1 MAKRGDSGR
10 NSYHQDGEKP
20 VFLSMNFR
28 IKSIEGCRGLAT
40 ILIMFVHF
48 AVMFYPA
55 VYWGPEYTHW
65 QNGLDYLLW
74 QIVPF
79 PSGHSGVML
88 FLLITSFGTY
98 IAVNGDK
105 IDIRKY
111 LLLRYFKLLLLTLL
125 GVLPIIIL
133 LQSNMIFVTY
143 ILSNLNTPWFGNWSP
158 GEINFWQALLH
169 NPLSSLAA
177 YNGVLWTMPYFF
189 WGMILSF
196 IMAKCFSKNFQEN
209 LYFSLGV
216 FLLLANMAQ
225 YYYMVCVTG
234 TFLAYCYKYHT
245 AKFQVSALK
254 RVILFALAWYLCS
267 YPAGIVGKEGI
278 FLHHSFQQ
286 AYILY
291 HTAGATLLAALA
303 LMQNSLLQKAM
314 KSRIFQWLGRYSMG
328 IYLIH
333 YPLLISLMAYLY
345 RQLPEFL
352 SYQVKTLLLLL
363 VYIICVLAAGVP
375 IQAAGNYL
383 FRLMDKLYKYI
394 FRRCCSE

>member
-1 MAKRGDSGR
+1 M
-10 NSYHQDGEKP
+10 
-20 VFLSMNFR
+20 L
-28 IKSIEGCRGLAT
+28 
-40 ILIMFVHF
+40 VHF

-88 FLLITSFGTY
+88 FLLITGFGTY
-98 IAVNGDK
+98 IAVDGNK

-125 GVLPIIIL
+125 GVLPIIVL
-133 LQSNMIFVTY
+133 LQGNMIFVPY
-143 ILSNLNTPWFGNWSP
+143 ILSSIHTPWFGSWAP
-158 GEINFWQALLH
+158 GEISFWQALLH

-189 WGMILSF
+189 WGTILSF
-196 IMAKCFSKNFQEN
+196 IMARCFSKNFREN
-209 LYFSLGV
+209 LYFSMGV
-216 FLLLANMAQ
+216 FLLLANIAQ

-234 TFLAYCYKYHT
+234 TFLAYCYKYHP
-245 AKFQVSALK
+245 AKFQVSATK
-254 RVILFALAWYLCS
+254 RIIIFAFTWYLCS
-267 YPAGIVGKEGI
+267 YPAGIVGREGI
-278 FLHHSFQQ
+278 FLHHGFQQ
-286 AYILY
+286 AYIIY

-303 LMQNSLLQKAM
+303 LMQHSLLQQAM
-314 KSRIFQWLGRYSMG
+314 ESKIFQWLGRYSMG

-333 YPLLISLMAYLY
+333 YPLLISLTAYLY
-345 RQLPEFL
+345 RQLPEVL
-352 SYQVKTLLLLL
+352 PYHMRTLLLLAA
-363 VYIICVLAAGVP
+363 YIICVLAAGVP
-375 IQAAGNYL
+375 VQAAGNYL
-383 FRLMDKLYKYI
+383 FRMMDRLYKYI